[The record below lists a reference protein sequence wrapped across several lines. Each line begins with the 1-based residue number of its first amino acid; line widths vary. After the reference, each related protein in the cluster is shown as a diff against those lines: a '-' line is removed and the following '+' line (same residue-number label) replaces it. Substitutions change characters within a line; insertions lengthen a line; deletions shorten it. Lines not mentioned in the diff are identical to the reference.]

1 MTRKCKKILLIIL
14 ASALMFC
21 PLARTSALGPFTSEA
36 FTALPIPQQFDA
48 IYFYTN
54 FLKVTKHR
62 GYETSH
68 ITLSQNTEIEIE
80 NLLQWKIVLLEY
92 IRNLESTIK
101 LDFFYCVYKMLSP
114 NSTLFERIPTNIVR
128 SFRMELITDAVD
140 SYGSP
145 GILRIMILTPI
156 TRETIII

>member
-1 MTRKCKKILLIIL
+1 MIRKFKKILAKIL
-14 ASALMFC
+14 ALILVSSTFAN
-21 PLARTSALGPFTSEA
+21 TSALGPFHTNEFS
-36 FTALPIPQQFDA
+36 ALSIPQQFDA

-54 FLKVTKHR
+54 FLKLAHHR
-62 GYETSH
+62 EYANSH
-68 ITLSQNTEIEIE
+68 ITLSQNTEITIE

-114 NSTLFERIPTNIVR
+114 NSTLFERIPISIVR
-128 SFRMELITDAVD
+128 SFKMELITDAVD
-140 SYGSP
+140 SHGST
-145 GILRIMILTPI
+145 GVLRITLSTPI